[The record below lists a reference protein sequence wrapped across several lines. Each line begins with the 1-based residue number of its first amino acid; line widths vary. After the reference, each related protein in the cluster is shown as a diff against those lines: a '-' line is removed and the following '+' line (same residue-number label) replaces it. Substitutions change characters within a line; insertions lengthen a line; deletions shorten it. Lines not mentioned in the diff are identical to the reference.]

1 MYSCM
6 VCLYLGIFAI
16 VFVYLEAA
24 LECWRPGPIWAL
36 QWEGG
41 GQPVRSVCPK
51 FSWWLW
57 QKRSFTCNVI
67 ARMNTTMILQWHP
80 IVLPPMVSCGCHYY
94 KSVYKSDKTWFLAL
108 QCGLIWVTAIL
119 ITRRSSLGQD
129 HRFLNAGDWWS
140 FWWSCF
146 FYTVEL
152 APWCYWIYWCLNLDL
167 SELNTA
173 WAFATWSFSSTSQ
186 CLVTKNHGLWL
197 CQGGA
202 QVKHILFFYAI
213 WMRYIC

>member
-6 VCLYLGIFAI
+6 VCLYLGIFVI

-80 IVLPPMVSCGCHYY
+80 IFLPPMVSCGCHYY
-94 KSVYKSDKTWFLAL
+94 KSVYQSDKTWFLAL
-108 QCGLIWVTAIL
+108 QCGLKWVTAIL

-129 HRFLNAGDWWS
+129 HRF
-140 FWWSCF
+140 
-146 FYTVEL
+146 
-152 APWCYWIYWCLNLDL
+152 
-167 SELNTA
+167 
-173 WAFATWSFSSTSQ
+173 ATWSFSSTSH
-186 CLVTKNHGLWL
+186 CLVTKNHGLRL